1 VGPTTGVDS
10 DILVWELFMEV
21 KKVKKSSGKE
31 APDQGDLL
39 QQLAEAQEAL
49 LRERADAANVRRRA
63 EEDKLR
69 LGSFYKATVIKELL
83 PFIDNLDRAIN
94 HAPNVES
101 KEWQDW
107 FKGIEGVKKQ
117 LDDGLAKLGVEK
129 IKTVGET
136 FDPRV
141 HDAISHEEGDGSEEI
156 VSEELQSGYKSGDD
170 VIRPAMVRVKG

>member
-69 LGSFYKATVIKELL
+69 LGSC
-83 PFIDNLDRAIN
+83 
-94 HAPNVES
+94 
-101 KEWQDW
+101 
-107 FKGIEGVKKQ
+107 
-117 LDDGLAKLGVEK
+117 
-129 IKTVGET
+129 
-136 FDPRV
+136 
-141 HDAISHEEGDGSEEI
+141 
-156 VSEELQSGYKSGDD
+156 YKSGDD